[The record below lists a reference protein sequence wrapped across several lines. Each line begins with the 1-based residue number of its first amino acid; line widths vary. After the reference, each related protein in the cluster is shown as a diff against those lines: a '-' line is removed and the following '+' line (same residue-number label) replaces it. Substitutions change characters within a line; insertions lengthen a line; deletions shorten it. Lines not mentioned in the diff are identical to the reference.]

1 MWQAGTKRWRRA
13 GDSKKDQKK
22 RKNELDRRRRKEGKR
37 IELLFG
43 KCIMCELCY
52 YLFLILFRTFLSRRF
67 TVEREMNNIAD
78 DEAKKK
84 KKKEGGGGDERF
96 EKRR

>member
-1 MWQAGTKRWRRA
+1 M
-13 GDSKKDQKK
+13 
-22 RKNELDRRRRKEGKR
+22 
-37 IELLFG
+37 LLP
-43 KCIMCELCY
+43 
-52 YLFLILFRTFLSRRF
+52 FLILFRTFLSRRF

-84 KKKEGGGGDERF
+84 KKEGGEDERF